1 MRIGVSTLK
10 VFGILAPPD
19 TDFAL
24 QHTEPGSG
32 AVSAVVYSGDSK
44 TDELIN
50 ISTIFFDF
58 PPDMDAFLP
67 KIKK

>member
-32 AVSAVVYSGDSK
+32 AVSAVDFSGGSK
-44 TDELIN
+44 TDELIK
-50 ISTIFFDF
+50 ISTIFRCF
-58 PPDMDAFLP
+58 PGHGRIFAQ
-67 KIKK
+67 K